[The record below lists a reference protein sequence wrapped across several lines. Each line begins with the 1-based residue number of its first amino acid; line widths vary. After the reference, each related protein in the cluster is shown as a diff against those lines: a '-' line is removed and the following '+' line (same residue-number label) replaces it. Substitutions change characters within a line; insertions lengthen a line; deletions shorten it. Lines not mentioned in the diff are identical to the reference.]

1 MIPDDFGYGEDQS
14 ILRREARRALESQC
28 ALETVRKVMETPSG
42 YDEAMWKRMAEMGW
56 LGLAVPE
63 AQGGSDLSMVS
74 LATLTE
80 EMGRA
85 LLPSPFLGTLFATLV
100 IREAG
105 SAAQQKA
112 WLPRIVAGDLKA
124 AVATMEKES
133 GWDLSVASATAEK
146 KGDRIALSGA
156 KHLVADAPSAG
167 LIIGTF
173 REPEG
178 LSLFAVESGAE
189 GVRVSPDLLVDQTR
203 RSGCVEFSGVQVKD
217 DARIGA
223 PGSALATL
231 SSVMPRMWTALAA
244 EMAGGTDR
252 ILAITVDYAKV
263 REQFGKPIGA
273 FQAVKHPLVNVMVDV
288 EMTRSLVYRAAA
300 AIDHEPESAER
311 LARMAKALASDTY
324 ANAVAKAVQLHG
336 GIGFT
341 WECDVH
347 LFFKRAQWSKFALG
361 DASHHRRRI
370 AELVSGDAAR
380 A

>member
-14 ILRREARRALESQC
+14 ILRREARKALESWC
-28 ALETVRKVMETPSG
+28 TLETVRKVMETPSG
-42 YDEAMWKRMAEMGW
+42 YDEAMWNRMAEMGW

-63 AQGGSDLSMVS
+63 EHGGSDLSMVS
-74 LATLTE
+74 LATLAE

-156 KHLVADAPSAG
+156 KHLVADVPSAG

>member
-28 ALETVRKVMETPSG
+28 TLDTVRKIMETPSG

-63 AQGGSDLSMVS
+63 EHGGSDLSMAS

-85 LLPSPFLGTLFATLV
+85 LLPSPFFGTLFATLV

-105 SAAQQKA
+105 SLAQQKA
-112 WLPRIVAGDLKA
+112 WFPRIVAGDLKG
-124 AVATMEKES
+124 AVATMEKET

-146 KGDRIALSGA
+146 KGDRIALSGV
-156 KHLVADAPSAG
+156 KHLATDAPSAD
-167 LIIGTF
+167 LILGTF

-203 RSGCVEFSGVQVKD
+203 RSGCVEFSGARVKE

-231 SSVMPRMWTALAA
+231 SRVMPRMWTALAA

-311 LARMAKALASDTY
+311 LSRMAKALASDTY

-361 DASHHRRRI
+361 DAAHHRRRI
-370 AELVSGDAAR
+370 AELVIGDAPSA
-380 A
+380 

>member
-14 ILRREARRALESQC
+14 ILRREARRALESRC
-28 ALETVRKVMETPSG
+28 TLEMVRRVMETPSG
-42 YDEAMWKRMAEMGW
+42 YDEELWKKMAEMGW

-63 AQGGSDLSMVS
+63 EHGGSDLSMVS
-74 LATLTE
+74 LATLAE

-105 SAAQQKA
+105 NPAQQKA
-112 WLPRIVAGDLKA
+112 WLPRIVAGDLKG
-124 AVATMEKES
+124 AVATMEEEG
-133 GWDLSVASATAEK
+133 GWDLSVVAATAKK
-146 KGDRIALSGA
+146 KGSVIALSGA
-156 KHLVADAPSAG
+156 KHLVIDASAAD
-167 LIIGTF
+167 LMFGTF
-173 REPEG
+173 SEPEG
-178 LSLFAVESGAE
+178 ISLFAVEPGAP
-189 GVRVSPDLLVDQTR
+189 GVKISADLLVDQTR
-203 RSGCVEFSGVQVKD
+203 RSGCVEFSGVEVND

-231 SSVMPRMWTALAA
+231 ARVLPRIWTALAA

-252 ILAITVDYAKV
+252 LLAITVDYAKV
-263 REQFGKPIGA
+263 REQFGKQIGA
-273 FQAVKHPLVNVMVDV
+273 FQAVKHPLVNVMTDV

-311 LARMAKALASDTY
+311 LSRMAKALASDTY

-347 LFFKRAQWSKFALG
+347 LFFKRAQWSKFAFG
-361 DASHHRRRI
+361 DAAHHRRRI
-370 AELVSGDAAR
+370 AELVIGDAAGG
-380 A
+380 